1 MKPDQLPLCRAEDSV
16 LLVVD
21 IQQRLA
27 AAMPEEARRRVFR
40 NTAILAEAARLLGI
54 PRLLT
59 EQYPKGLGP
68 TEPAVHE
75 RLGGSGVR
83 PFEKTS
89 FSCCGA
95 EGFLQGLR
103 ATERRQVILAGMEA
117 HVCVL
122 QTALEL
128 HAAGLG
134 VYVAEDATC
143 SRDPANHR
151 NAMERLRQA
160 GVAVTN
166 TESVVFEWLRDSRH
180 AQFKAISGLLR

>member
-1 MKPDQLPLCRAEDSV
+1 MRRMSLCRANDSV

-27 AAMPEEARRRVFR
+27 AAMPEESRLEVFR
-40 NTAILAEAARLLGI
+40 NAGILAEAARLLGI

-68 TEPAVHE
+68 TDPALAPSLDAGVE
-75 RLGGSGVR
+75 R
-83 PFEKTS
+83 FEKTV

-95 EGFLQGLR
+95 EGFM
-103 ATERRQVILAGMEA
+103 ERLKSLACRQMVVCGMEA

-128 HAAGLG
+128 VSAGYD
-134 VYVAEDATC
+134 VFVAEDATC
-143 SRDPANHR
+143 SRRPANRR

-160 GVAVTN
+160 GVTVTN

-180 AQFKAISGLLR
+180 EQFKAISRLVR